1 MNSFNFVVLLI
12 LVFAYHGEAF
22 RKFNTVPRST
32 GTALS
37 MRPLAESDVK
47 LFKGLAPIM
56 TVAIQ
61 TVPLAA
67 FAADGGNTNPFI
79 YPLVISVLTMVPFLW
94 YQQQL
99 APKPRVAKQIEL
111 DENLRPVNK
120 AEISAGRE
128 GTARAAKKK

>member
-1 MNSFNFVVLLI
+1 MNSFNFVGLLI
-12 LVFAYHGEAF
+12 LVFVYHVAAF
-22 RKFNTVPRST
+22 QKFNTVRRTS

-61 TVPLAA
+61 TVPMAA
-67 FAADGGNTNPFI
+67 FAADGGSTNPFI

-94 YQQQL
+94 YQQ
-99 APKPRVAKQIEL
+99 
-111 DENLRPVNK
+111 
-120 AEISAGRE
+120 
-128 GTARAAKKK
+128 